1 MHLKFSEIH
10 NIDPDCRQKCA
21 YFFVLKLYDMIK
33 QGTFISDVCGL
44 AKTQKNGCLQASVI
58 HTIYRYPVP

>member
-1 MHLKFSEIH
+1 M
-10 NIDPDCRQKCA
+10 
-21 YFFVLKLYDMIK
+21 MIK

-58 HTIYRYPVP
+58 HTIYRNPAP